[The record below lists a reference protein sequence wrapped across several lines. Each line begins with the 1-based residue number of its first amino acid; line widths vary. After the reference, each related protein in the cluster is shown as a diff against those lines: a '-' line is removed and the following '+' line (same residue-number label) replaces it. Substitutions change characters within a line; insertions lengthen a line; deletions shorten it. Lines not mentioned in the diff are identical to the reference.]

1 MRTTT
6 KRYDRRAYRVNE
18 FCDAYG
24 ISRTSTYEM
33 IKSGELSSVKVA
45 GRRLIPADVAE
56 ALLKSA
62 KEN

>member
-1 MRTTT
+1 MPAKTQTE
-6 KRYDRRAYRVNE
+6 RRAYRIKD
-18 FCDAYG
+18 FCSAYG

-62 KEN
+62 KDN